1 MESKFLFVHSSLNQE
16 IDIMKL
22 FKKAD
27 FLTYICILF
36 SVNGAL
42 SYETEVNKL
51 RMSKRVEN
59 KRTLRP

>member
-1 MESKFLFVHSSLNQE
+1 
-16 IDIMKL
+16 MKL

-36 SVNGAL
+36 SVNGAM

>member
-22 FKKAD
+22 FEKAD
-27 FLTYICILF
+27 FLTYVCILF

-51 RMSKRVEN
+51 RMSKS
-59 KRTLRP
+59 